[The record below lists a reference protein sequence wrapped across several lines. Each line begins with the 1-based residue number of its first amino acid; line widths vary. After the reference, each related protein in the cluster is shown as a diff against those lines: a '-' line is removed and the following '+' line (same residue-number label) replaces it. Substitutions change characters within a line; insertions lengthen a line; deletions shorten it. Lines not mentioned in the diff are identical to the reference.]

1 VEVTVNLG
9 VFSTPDPLK
18 VAVVRAFAAA
28 AAAGEELA
36 AAGLVAELVVG
47 ALPELAAGLPLPW
60 EEMALIAMIA
70 TTKPP
75 MPARTS
81 APDASSGAVRAAAA
95 VSVTGT
101 G

>member
-1 VEVTVNLG
+1 MNLG
-9 VFSTPDPLK
+9 VFSMPDPLK

-28 AAAGEELA
+28 AVAGEELA

-70 TTKPP
+70 TTKPTL
-75 MPARTS
+75 PARTFRTRCLFRRG
-81 APDASSGAVRAAAA
+81 PRG
-95 VSVTGT
+95 GC
-101 G
+101 GPYP

>member
-1 VEVTVNLG
+1 VLVTVNWA
-9 VFSTPDPLK
+9 VFCWPEPVN
-18 VAVVRAFAAA
+18 VATVRASAA

-36 AAGLVAELVVG
+36 AAGLAAELVVG

-75 MPARTS
+75 KPARTFRTRCLFRRG
-81 APDASSGAVRAAAA
+81 PRG
-95 VSVTGT
+95 GC
-101 G
+101 GPYP